1 MSVTAPATRRRGTE
15 SLHDFVIPLLT
26 PFTGDLDV
34 DHDALRHNV
43 RHTLAIPGCGALYV
57 GSVYQEFWTLTVSER
72 IELLETVSD
81 EAAGR
86 APIVAG
92 ISSASV
98 REAIELA
105 RAAERA
111 RADLLMLWPPLWGPR
126 DFPGVR
132 RFYECVAAETSLP
145 LFIYSTTLQELGFYL
160 DPQMIEELADG
171 IPNVVGVKDGSGNVS
186 TFLSLTE
193 HLGDRL
199 AIGTPFEE
207 YWALARGA
215 YPRQATDFLFGASRP
230 MYMQSQARPYVAE
243 TLDLIRRGEQEKAF
257 ASLAAVRDLVGLQME
272 SFRRGVHPVSLVKY
286 ACFLL
291 GQRGPEVRPPTP
303 VLAESERG
311 RIQEVLSKVGLL
323 GSDAVSPSEHA
334 VGALGR

>member
-1 MSVTAPATRRRGTE
+1 M
-15 SLHDFVIPLLT
+15 IPLLT
-26 PFTGDLDV
+26 PFTNDSDV
-34 DHDALRHNV
+34 DHVALRHNV

-57 GSVYQEFWTLTVSER
+57 GSVYQEFWTLTVRER
-72 IELLETVSD
+72 IDLLETVSD

-105 RAAERA
+105 RAAEQA
-111 RADLLMLWPPLWGPR
+111 HVDVLMLWPPLWGPR
-126 DFPGVR
+126 DFAGVR

-160 DPQMIEELADG
+160 DPQMIEELADR

-193 HLGDRL
+193 HLGGRL

-207 YWALARGA
+207 YWALARSA
-215 YPRQATDFLFGASRP
+215 YPNQATDFLFGASRP
-230 MYMQSQARPYVAE
+230 MYMQSQARPYLAE
-243 TLDLIRRGEQEKAF
+243 ALRLIRDGKQESAF

-291 GQRGPEVRPPTP
+291 GQHGPEVRPPTP
-303 VLAESERG
+303 VLSEPERA
-311 RIQEVLSKVGLL
+311 RIKQVLSKVGLV
-323 GSDAVSPSEHA
+323 GSETDKASELA
-334 VGALGR
+334 GTALGR